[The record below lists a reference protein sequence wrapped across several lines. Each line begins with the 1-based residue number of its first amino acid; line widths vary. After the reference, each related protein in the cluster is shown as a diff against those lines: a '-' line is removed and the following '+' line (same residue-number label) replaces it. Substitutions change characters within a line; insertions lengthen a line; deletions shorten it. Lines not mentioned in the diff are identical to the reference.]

1 MSDIFQEVE
10 EDLRRDKWNE
20 LWDKYGSWLLMG
32 MGGFVIVIGGL
43 LWWGDFQEKQ
53 REARSDQF
61 LEAAR
66 LIEEGNV
73 DAGLVELDAIIAKGD
88 KGYAALALL
97 RKGSELNGKGDREGA
112 IAAYEQLAASNLGN
126 KSLRDLAM
134 VKAGWLLAETADFE
148 TLQVRLAP
156 VVSGESEW
164 SAAAKEIVAFGAF
177 KDGELETARS
187 LYTEILR
194 DRLHTTQ
201 GIQGRSSN
209 MLAIIIAEIGPEE
222 IEPVEAPADET
233 SAPSATPASDEAADV
248 AEEVLVEEDGRM
260 PAETG
265 DEPPLETEGTAEETN
280 EPALPDE
287 G

>member
-148 TLQVRLAP
+148 TLQMRLAP

-248 AEEVLVEEDGRM
+248 AEEVPVEEDGRM